1 MIPIK
6 ADLPT
11 RTFPLVTIL
20 IIAINIFVFL
30 HEISLGAQSD
40 EFILT
45 FGAIP
50 FRLTHIF
57 PLLTRGEPVSPI
69 FKSMITSMF
78 LHGGF
83 WHVGGNMLYLWI
95 FGNNI
100 EDVMGHFRFIFFYL
114 LCGVIAVYSHA
125 AIDPMSQVPMIG
137 ASGAVSGV
145 LGAYLIRFPRA
156 RILTLVPLGFFVHM
170 IRIPAIIVLGFW
182 IVAQFANGIFSP
194 QGGEGVAWFAHVGG
208 FIAGMILIYK
218 FAKRGKKNKGLQ
230 KSSGKPSPDQE

>member
-11 RTFPLVTIL
+11 HTFPLVTIF
-20 IIAINIFVFL
+20 IISINIFVFL
-30 HEISLGAQSD
+30 YEISLGASSEQ
-40 EFILT
+40 FILT

-50 FRLTHIF
+50 FNLTHIATLF
-57 PLLTRGEPVSPI
+57 TVGEPVSPV

-78 LHGGF
+78 LHGDL

-100 EDVMGHFRFIFFYL
+100 EDEVGHLRFIFFYL
-114 LCGVIAVYSHA
+114 LCGVVAVSSHA
-125 AIDPMSQVPMIG
+125 VVNPTSQVPMIG

-145 LGAYLIRFPRA
+145 LGAYLICFPTA

-182 IVAQFANGIFSP
+182 IVAQFTNGIFSL
-194 QGGEGVAWFAHVGG
+194 QAGGGVAWFAHIGG
-208 FIAGMILIYK
+208 FIAGMVLIYK
-218 FAKRGKKNKGLQ
+218 FKRRRQDKTAR
-230 KSSGKPSPDQE
+230 KPSEKSPPG

>member
-6 ADLPT
+6 ADRPT
-11 RTFPLVTIL
+11 RTFPLITIC
-20 IIAINIFVFL
+20 IISINIFVFL
-30 HEISLGAQSD
+30 YEISLGTYSEQ
-40 EFILT
+40 FILT

-50 FRLTHIF
+50 FKLTHILTLF
-57 PLLTRGEPVSPI
+57 TRGEPVSPI

-78 LHGGF
+78 LHGGL

-100 EDVMGHFRFIFFYL
+100 EDEMGHFRFIFFYI

-145 LGAYLIRFPRA
+145 LGAYLIRFPGTK
-156 RILTLVPLGFFVHM
+156 ILTLIPLGFFVHM

-182 IVAQFANGIFSP
+182 IVAQFMNGMFSL
-194 QGGEGVAWFAHVGG
+194 QEGGGVAWFAHIGG
-208 FIAGMILIYK
+208 FVAGMLLITR
-218 FAKRGKKNKGLQ
+218 FGKKRKGLR
-230 KSSGKPSPDQE
+230 KPSGKPSPGRG

>member
-20 IIAINIFVFL
+20 IISINIFVFL
-30 HEISLGAQSD
+30 YEISLGEYSEQ
-40 EFILT
+40 FILT

-50 FRLTHIF
+50 FKLTHIF
-57 PLLTRGEPVSPI
+57 PLLTRGEPISPI

-100 EDVMGHFRFIFFYL
+100 EDEMGHLRFIFFYL

-125 AIDPMSQVPMIG
+125 AFDPMSQVPMIG

-145 LGAYLIRFPRA
+145 LGAYLIRFPGA
-156 RILTLVPLGFFVHM
+156 KILTLVPLGFFVHM

-182 IVAQFANGIFSP
+182 IVAQLANGMFSP
-194 QGGEGVAWFAHVGG
+194 QGGGVAWFAHVGG
-208 FIAGMILIYK
+208 FIAGMLLIYK
-218 FAKRGKKNKGLQ
+218 FSKRRKKGIGLR
-230 KSSGKPSPDQE
+230 KSSGTPSPG